1 MRRHAS
7 DSRCA
12 ARRAA
17 CQYYRNV
24 LRTVRFLALAPLAAT
39 LALTAGCDRGN
50 HPSQIGAPA
59 PDFSIVDGARS
70 LRLDQYRGK
79 VVVLNFWASWCA
91 PCIEELPSLTALQ
104 KEMPGIQVLA
114 VSTDQDPAAYRQ
126 FLSDNPI
133 HLLTINDP
141 AQHSSNLYGSFRWP
155 ETYVIDPR
163 GVIRR
168 KFIGAQDWTSPEIVE
183 YLHKLQAGV

>member
-1 MRRHAS
+1 VRHYAS
-7 DSRCA
+7 DSE
-12 ARRAA
+12 RAA

-24 LRTVRFLALAPLAAT
+24 LRTVRFLALATLAAT

-59 PDFSIVDGARS
+59 PDFSIADGARS

-104 KEMPGIQVLA
+104 KQMPGIQVLA

-141 AQHSSNLYGSFRWP
+141 GQHSSNLYGSFRWP
-155 ETYVIDPR
+155 ETYVIDPK